1 MYLCYTIVLQKKKIQ
16 NFEKVIN
23 YVKTVVIF
31 LKGGV
36 YRWCTI
42 SSYCSIENTMK
53 IKLK

>member
-1 MYLCYTIVLQKKKIQ
+1 MLYYRLTKKKKIQ
-16 NFEKVIN
+16 NYEKVIN

-31 LKGGV
+31 LRGGV

-42 SSYCSIENTMK
+42 SSYCCIENTMK